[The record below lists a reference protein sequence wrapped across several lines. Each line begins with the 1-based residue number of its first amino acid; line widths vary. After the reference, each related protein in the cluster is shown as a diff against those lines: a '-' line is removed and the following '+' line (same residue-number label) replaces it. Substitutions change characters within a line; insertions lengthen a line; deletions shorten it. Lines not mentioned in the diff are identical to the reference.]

1 MFRHKRFRLATVAIL
16 MLLLAVALAPAAYAA
31 HGDEHPPPAD
41 LPADADDAQADTPR
55 PGGGGTG
62 GETPRPGG
70 GSGNGNGGGTPRPG
84 GGGNGNGGSGGGNG
98 NGGSGGGGGMMAPS
112 WPPSNMIV
120 RHAATQVQLAPVG
133 DGLQAYFIGPG
144 GVGHPG
150 PYIPSFASLA
160 TTYPTG
166 GAVTLFTGTN
176 PGTGKP
182 ITIYYLASEKKV
194 RVSTYYPD
202 TQYDVNKPYVFTVD
216 SGHNVVHDQW

>member
-16 MLLLAVALAPAAYAA
+16 TLLLAVALAPAAYAT
-31 HGDEHPPPAD
+31 HGDEHPPPAE
-41 LPADADDAQADTPR
+41 AETDAGDEDEDTPR
-55 PGGGGTG
+55 PDTGTD

-70 GSGNGNGGGTPRPG
+70 SGGNGNGNGNGTPRPG
-84 GGGNGNGGSGGGNG
+84 GGNGGS
-98 NGGSGGGGGMMAPS
+98 GGGGMMAPS

-120 RHAATQVQLAPVG
+120 HHAATQVQLAPVG

-176 PGTGKP
+176 QGTGKP